1 MLLILSDMFRKIG
14 IYAFFILFPLL
25 AAGVVTFNF
34 RYEIR
39 GMLLSDYID
48 YEQVEG
54 EIVRSI
60 ESIDG
65 GRYVPVRVA
74 EITYMYEVNNKYY
87 QSQVISFSHDMS
99 RVEYYLDK
107 YPVGKKI
114 VIFYDKNAPEY
125 SVLEPEKKDYTLIL
139 LPPFLIAIFVTS
151 YFGGGL
157 CRRYQWCDRL
167 LDWLDAKR
175 MQ

>member
-1 MLLILSDMFRKIG
+1 MFRKIG
-14 IYAFFILFPLL
+14 IYTFFILFPLL
-25 AAGVVTFNF
+25 VAGLVTFNF

-39 GMLLSDYID
+39 GMLLSNYID
-48 YEQVEG
+48 YDQVEG

-60 ESIDG
+60 EG
-65 GRYVPVRVA
+65 TERGRYVSTRVA

-107 YPVGKKI
+107 YPVDKKI

-125 SVLEPEKKDYTLIL
+125 SVLEPDNKDYTLIL
-139 LPPFLIAIFVTS
+139 LPPSVIAIFVTA

-167 LDWLDAKR
+167 LDWYER
-175 MQ
+175 RNN